1 MSELKTRTMITQEI
15 KLAGKP
21 VTLGYYY
28 ATEIAYKYLA
38 GEDFIDYAQHAV
50 ESIQQERDPDT
61 KRTICAVLA
70 CLLAYYGDNEA
81 PVTDADLMK
90 EAKPAE
96 LGMAILTILDLR
108 RQFYTVPSG
117 EPEDKPSDQE
127 GKNAKN

>member
-1 MSELKTRTMITQEI
+1 MITKDITICGRQ
-15 KLAGKP
+15 
-21 VTLGYYY
+21 VTLAYCY
-28 ATEIAYKYLA
+28 ATEIAYKDLT

-108 RQFYTVPSG
+108 RQFYTVPAG
-117 EPEDKPSDQE
+117 EPEDKPSDEE
-127 GKNAKN
+127 GKKTKN